1 MYTIGKNTNDNE
13 SKVKAHH
20 SCYFQEGEKTAMDF
34 NLIGQT
40 ILIFVIGTILL
51 KIGGRKSI
59 SQMTIPQVVI
69 MIATGSLLI
78 QPVTGRGL
86 WATFGVALVLTL
98 SLTLTEYIQL
108 KFDGAESLITSK
120 AIPVIVNGTI
130 HEKNLKKLRLT
141 VDKLEARLRQSGIVA
156 INDVQFAT
164 LESSGQLGY
173 TLKKEKQ
180 PATKEDIQNLIQLIQ
195 KGHLTDLHNK
205 TSVEDN
211 LFTETINKNS
221 SNIPKH
227 LQ

>member
-1 MYTIGKNTNDNE
+1 
-13 SKVKAHH
+13 
-20 SCYFQEGEKTAMDF
+20 MDF
-34 NLIGQT
+34 NLIWQPV
-40 ILIFVIGTILL
+40 LIFGVGTILL

-69 MIATGSLLI
+69 MIAIGSLLI

-86 WATFGVALVLTL
+86 WTTFGVALVLVL
-98 SLTLTEYIQL
+98 SLTFTEYIQL
-108 KFDGAESLITSK
+108 KFDLTESLISGK
-120 AIPVIVNGTI
+120 AVPVIENGNI
-130 HEKNLKKLRLT
+130 NEANLKKLRLT

-164 LESSGQLGY
+164 LETSGQIGY

-195 KGHLTDLHNK
+195 KGHLPELNNK
-205 TSVEDN
+205 TTSIEDN
-211 LFTETINKNS
+211 IFTETVNKNS
-221 SNIPKH
+221 SNSPNH

>member
-1 MYTIGKNTNDNE
+1 
-13 SKVKAHH
+13 
-20 SCYFQEGEKTAMDF
+20 MDF

-40 ILIFVIGTILL
+40 VLIFVIGTILL

-69 MIATGSLLI
+69 MIAIGTLLI

-98 SLTLTEYIQL
+98 SLTLIEYVQL
-108 KFDGAESLITSK
+108 KFDRTESLISGK
-120 AIPVIVNGTI
+120 AVPVIINGTI
-130 HEKNLKKLRLT
+130 NEKNLKKLRLT
-141 VDKLEARLRQSGIVA
+141 VDKLEARLRQLGITA
-156 INDVQFAT
+156 IEDVQFAT

-180 PATKEDIQNLIQLIQ
+180 FATKEDIQNLIQLIQ
-195 KGHLTDLHNK
+195 KGHLTDLNNINS
-205 TSVEDN
+205 TEDN
-211 LFTETINKNS
+211 IFTETVTKNS
-221 SNIPKH
+221 SNTPKH